1 METKLLIGNENL
13 AASDG
18 KTFERRNPITGEV
31 ATRAAAASIEDVG
44 AAVNAAARA
53 FIEWSATGPNHRR
66 SLLLKAADL
75 LEAHTPE
82 FTSLMA
88 AETGATTAW
97 VAFNVS
103 LAVNVIREA
112 AALTTQ
118 ITGETILSDK
128 PGCLSI
134 TIRQPVGV
142 VLSIVPWNGPIVLA
156 ARAVAYP
163 IACGNTVVLKASE
176 MCPATHCLI
185 GQLMRDAGFPAGVV
199 NVITNAPADAEKIV
213 GALIAHPA
221 VRRINFTGSTK
232 TGRIIAETAARYLKP
247 VLLELGGKAPLIV
260 LDDADLDA
268 AVNAAAFGAFVNQGQ
283 VCMST
288 ERIIVDE
295 SVATDFVH
303 KFRLKTES
311 ISSGNPRKGD
321 VVVGTMIDRVP
332 AERVGALV
340 SEAIGDGAKLVT
352 GGTSDRA
359 MMTPTI
365 LDLVTPKMRIYHEET
380 FGPVTCVVRAK
391 GPEDAIQIAN
401 DTEYGL
407 SAAVFGRDINR
418 AFSVAMRIDS
428 GMCHIN
434 GPTVNDEAQMPFG
447 GTKSSGYGR
456 FGGRAVIDEFTE
468 LRWITIESAGQHYP
482 F

>member
-1 METKLLIGNENL
+1 MDTKLLIGNKNL
-13 AASDG
+13 AATDG

-31 ATRAAAASIEDVG
+31 ATRAAAASVEDVST
-44 AAVNAAARA
+44 AVNAAAQA
-53 FIEWSATGPNHRR
+53 FTEWSITGPNERR

-75 LEAHTPE
+75 LEAYIRE
-82 FTSLMA
+82 FTLLMA
-88 AETGATTAW
+88 DETGATAAW

-103 LAVNVIREA
+103 LGAKVIREA

-128 PGCLSI
+128 PGCLSM

-176 MCPATHCLI
+176 ISPATHCLV
-185 GQLMRDAGFPAGVV
+185 GQLMREAGFPAGVV
-199 NVITNAPADAEKIV
+199 NVLTNAPADAEKIV
-213 GALIAHPA
+213 GALIAHPV

-295 SVATDFVH
+295 SVASDFVD
-303 KFRLKTES
+303 KFRLKAES
-311 ISSGNPRKGD
+311 IPSGNPRKAD
-321 VVVGTMIDRVP
+321 VAIGTMIDRAP
-332 AERVGALV
+332 AERVGVLV

-359 MMTPTI
+359 IMATTI
-365 LDLVTPKMRIYHEET
+365 LDHVTPKMRIYHEET
-380 FGPVTCVVRAK
+380 FGPVTCIVRA
-391 GPEDAIQIAN
+391 GGLEDAIQIAN

-407 SAAVFGRDINR
+407 SAAVFGRDLNR

-468 LRWITIESAGQHYP
+468 LRWITIEPAHQHYP

>member
-1 METKLLIGNENL
+1 MDTRLLIGNENL
-13 AASDG
+13 AARDG

-31 ATRAAAASIEDVG
+31 ATRAAAASIEDVR
-44 AAVNAAARA
+44 AAVNAAAQA

-75 LEAHTPE
+75 LEANTPE
-82 FTSLMA
+82 FTSLMG
-88 AETGATTAW
+88 AETGATAAW
-97 VAFNVS
+97 VAFNVG

-128 PGCLSI
+128 PNCLSI

-156 ARAVAYP
+156 ARAVEYP
-163 IACGNTVVLKASE
+163 IACGNTVILKASE

-199 NVITNAPADAEKIV
+199 NVITNAPTDAEKIV

-311 ISSGNPRKGD
+311 ISTGNPRKED

-359 MMTPTI
+359 IMTPTI
-365 LDLVTPKMRIYHEET
+365 LDLVTSKMRIYHEET

-391 GPEDAIQIAN
+391 GAEDAIRIAN

-418 AFSVAMRIDS
+418 VFSVAMRIDS

>member
-1 METKLLIGNENL
+1 V
-13 AASDG
+13 
-18 KTFERRNPITGEV
+18 P
-31 ATRAAAASIEDVG
+31 
-44 AAVNAAARA
+44 
-53 FIEWSATGPNHRR
+53 
-66 SLLLKAADL
+66 
-75 LEAHTPE
+75 
-82 FTSLMA
+82 
-88 AETGATTAW
+88 
-97 VAFNVS
+97 
-103 LAVNVIREA
+103 
-112 AALTTQ
+112 
-118 ITGETILSDK
+118 
-128 PGCLSI
+128 SI
-134 TIRQPVGV
+134 TIRQPAGV

-176 MCPATHCLI
+176 MCPATHCLV
-185 GQLMRDAGFPAGVV
+185 GQLMLDAGFPAGVV
-199 NVITNAPADAEKIV
+199 NVITNAPANAEKIV

-295 SVATDFVH
+295 SVAADFVD

-311 ISSGNPRKGD
+311 ISSGNPRKDD
-321 VVVGTMIDRVP
+321 VVIGTMIDRLP

-352 GGTSDRA
+352 GGTTDRA

-380 FGPVTCVVRAK
+380 FGPVTCVVRAS

-447 GTKSSGYGR
+447 GTKSSGHGR

-468 LRWITIESAGQHYP
+468 LRWITIEAAGQPYP